1 MELDLKKIREE
12 INGIDDEIAEL
23 FEKRMVLAR
32 DVAEYKRKN
41 DMAVYDRRRERE
53 IINRVSGN
61 VSEELSSYSK
71 ILYATMFQLSR
82 SYQFKQLMPTSD
94 FVLNMQKAIEQTPK
108 IFPQTAKVACQGV
121 EGAYSQSA
129 CDRLFNS
136 AEIHYFKTWEDVC
149 NSVEKG
155 ECRYGVLPLENS
167 TAGTVNAVYDL
178 LGKYKFYIVRSI
190 KLKIYHSLLAKRG
203 TKLEDI
209 KEIVSHEQAIQQCSK
224 FINSL
229 NVKVTVYDNTAAA
242 AEYVAKS
249 GRNDIAA
256 IGSPD
261 CADLYN
267 LVGIKDDIMN
277 TDNNYTRFICVSK
290 NLEIYPGAHRTS
302 VVFKVPHR
310 PGALYDVLSKFRA
323 LDININKLE
332 SRPIPGRDFEF
343 KFYFDMD
350 VSVYRPELADLI
362 NELDNELESFD
373 YLGSYTEIS

>member
-108 IFPQTAKVACQGV
+108 LFPQTARVACQGV

-136 AEIHYFKTWEDVC
+136 AEIHYQ
-149 NSVEKG
+149 
-155 ECRYGVLPLENS
+155 
-167 TAGTVNAVYDL
+167 L
-178 LGKYKFYIVRSI
+178 LSMR
-190 KLKIYHSLLAKRG
+190 R
-203 TKLEDI
+203 
-209 KEIVSHEQAIQQCSK
+209 
-224 FINSL
+224 
-229 NVKVTVYDNTAAA
+229 
-242 AEYVAKS
+242 
-249 GRNDIAA
+249 
-256 IGSPD
+256 
-261 CADLYN
+261 
-267 LVGIKDDIMN
+267 
-277 TDNNYTRFICVSK
+277 
-290 NLEIYPGAHRTS
+290 
-302 VVFKVPHR
+302 
-310 PGALYDVLSKFRA
+310 
-323 LDININKLE
+323 
-332 SRPIPGRDFEF
+332 
-343 KFYFDMD
+343 
-350 VSVYRPELADLI
+350 
-362 NELDNELESFD
+362 
-373 YLGSYTEIS
+373 